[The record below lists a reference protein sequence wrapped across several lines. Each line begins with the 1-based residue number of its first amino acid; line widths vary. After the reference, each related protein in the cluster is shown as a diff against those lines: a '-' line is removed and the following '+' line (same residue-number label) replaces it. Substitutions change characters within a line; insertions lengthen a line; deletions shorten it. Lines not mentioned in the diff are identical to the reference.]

1 MRHRG
6 LLREIQDHEP
16 ASFHK
21 IPIMAMLNSECYC
34 DCHEQ
39 NHQGSATL
47 DSAQHTQVS
56 TQIQAFL
63 KLHII
68 ASNDEE
74 VEC

>member
-1 MRHRG
+1 
-6 LLREIQDHEP
+6 
-16 ASFHK
+16 
-21 IPIMAMLNSECYC
+21 MLNSECYC

-68 ASNDEE
+68 AGNDEE